1 MDGPAN
7 LIEETDDAAQAE
19 PRFRS
24 DQFAERFAGEQ
35 FFDDINGP
43 IRRDDEI
50 IDLHRVRMSNPRGDK
65 RLSTESFERFRI
77 IDQIR
82 PENPHRNLIA
92 ESKTSGPIQRSK
104 SVLAKQRFEFIPA
117 VKHTF

>member
-50 IDLHRVRMSNPRGDK
+50 IDLHRVRMSDPRGDK
-65 RLSTESFERFRI
+65 RLSAESLERLRVV
-77 IDQIR
+77 DQIR

-92 ESKTSGPIQRSK
+92 ESKSSSPIQGSET
-104 SVLAKQRFEFIPA
+104 VLAE
-117 VKHTF
+117 